1 MNINELVRY
10 ILIIIFA
17 VISSLSFCFSYIYI
31 DKMVN
36 IRASNKVA
44 VIESVKLK
52 EDNKYYI
59 KVDKEKEDL
68 KYVNEFISVL
78 TPEEVKKGDSVN
90 YYKSGKEIYLLGRE
104 IEDVKNE
111 TNKK

>member
-1 MNINELVRY
+1 MIKNDIVKY

-17 VISSLSFCFSYIYI
+17 VISSLSFSFSFLYI
-31 DKMVN
+31 DKMVD

-59 KVDKEKEDL
+59 KLDKEREDL

-78 TPEEVKKGDSVN
+78 TPEDVKKGDSVS
-90 YYKSGKEIYLLGRE
+90 YYKSGDEIYLLGRA

-111 TNKK
+111 NDRK